1 MSAVKLF
8 ACAIKYFKDYILED
22 LKRRRFGSLETD
34 EIHWV
39 FTVPV
44 IWDDRA
50 KMFMQQAA
58 REVHVSITK
67 VLKQKFD

>member
-1 MSAVKLF
+1 M
-8 ACAIKYFKDYILED
+8 LED

-50 KMFMQQAA
+50 KMFIQQAA
-58 REVHVSITK
+58 QEVHVSITK
-67 VLKQKFD
+67 VLQQKFD

>member
-1 MSAVKLF
+1 MKLF